1 MEYDAFIK
9 NVYEQYCS
17 KVVKELVGRR
27 RMLKR
32 IKPIINKMVVKYT
45 NNIELAKKCTI
56 TIYGEDDSENEPE
69 DEIIHFDGDIDYE
82 AFVTECEKDNGIS
95 NNLDYK
101 YEECKEYFDKKGIRK
116 YTAHKTIYTLKK
128 LLYDDLI
135 DHVYDLGHCL
145 DLDDVYSKLG
155 NERRS
160 ETYDYEI
167 TRYLNILS
175 EFLQYSY
182 KLLKN
187 SDDLNNSGDN

>member
-82 AFVTECEKDNGIS
+82 AFVTECYKDDGIS
-95 NNLDYK
+95 HNLDYK
-101 YEECKEYFDKKGIRK
+101 YEELIERVNEKNKVIRRS
-116 YTAHKTIYTLKK
+116 YRILYTLKT

-135 DHVYDLGHCL
+135 GYIYELDHCL
-145 DLDDVYSKLG
+145 GLDDVYSKLG
-155 NERRS
+155 HERRC
-160 ETYDYEI
+160 ETYDYE
-167 TRYLNILS
+167 TKRCLEMLC
-175 EFLQYSY
+175 EFLVYSY
-182 KLLKN
+182 KLSKKSTLI
-187 SDDLNNSGDN
+187 SGDN